1 MIELAEQA
9 EELKGDLGLLKPEN
23 LTHSTARADE
33 FPRVSEGGRPVS
45 EKAAV
50 TLVPD
55 PDWPNI
61 WCVRLPNGQLTDMV
75 NLTRAKDAARP
86 LSRRHS
92 DGLRDP
98 SFWSVML

>member
-1 MIELAEQA
+1 VTGRTGGSEDFYALEVDAWMTELAEQA

-23 LTHSTARADE
+23 LTHSAARADE

-55 PDWPNI
+55 PDWPTCGV
-61 WCVRLPNGQLTDMV
+61 CV
-75 NLTRAKDAARP
+75 
-86 LSRRHS
+86 SRTAN
-92 DGLRDP
+92 
-98 SFWSVML
+98 